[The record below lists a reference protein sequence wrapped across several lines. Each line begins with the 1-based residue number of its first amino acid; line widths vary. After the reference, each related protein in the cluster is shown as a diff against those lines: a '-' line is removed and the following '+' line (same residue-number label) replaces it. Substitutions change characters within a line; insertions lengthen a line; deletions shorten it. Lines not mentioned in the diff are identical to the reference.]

1 MKSKHFSVRSK
12 ALPIL
17 RSDHARG
24 TQSEKRKLPAY
35 PRGSPLSAGRET
47 DLGGTV
53 FAGKNLL
60 PKADRRGYHRPG
72 LSFLKVI
79 N

>member
-1 MKSKHFSVRSK
+1 MRSKHFSARSK

-17 RSDHARG
+17 RSDRACG
-24 TQSEKRKLPAY
+24 TQSEKRKLPAH

-47 DLGGTV
+47 DLGGAV
-53 FAGKNLL
+53 FAGKKLL
-60 PKADRRGYHRPG
+60 PKADRRGYHHPG